1 MNGKVVL
8 SFLLLV
14 AGISAQRGAR
24 PGARPPVPSPQ
35 GGSPPVP
42 PTQPQQG
49 SKDDVTIVHQEQ
61 DISPD
66 GTFSSSWETSDGSTF
81 SETGGMK
88 TVGENATQTRQGSVS
103 WTAPDGTKINLSWT
117 ADENGVVFA
126 GDHLPTPPPTQA
138 IPEAIQRS
146 LEWIAKNP
154 SPDANSQ

>member
-8 SFLLLV
+8 SLLMLV

-24 PGARPPVPSPQ
+24 PVPPQQ
-35 GGSPPVP
+35 GGSPLVP
-42 PTQPQQG
+42 PSQPKQG

-88 TVGENATQTRQGSVS
+88 TVGENATQTRQGSAS

-126 GDHLPTPPPTQA
+126 GDHLPTPPPTEA

-146 LEWIAKNP
+146 LDWIAKNP
-154 SPDANSQ
+154 SPDAKSQ